1 MGRNKQH
8 EHSFSRRRFLRGMR
22 WAPALFLPA
31 PLYGAPFPSLMRPAG
46 EGAVPF
52 FPFAGFRIAPRSPAK
67 SPMDDGLR
75 AVVPGLDVF
84 VTEEYAFEISRLLHE
99 SSKPLLGAPPA

>member
-46 EGAVPF
+46 AGPVPF
-52 FPFAGFRIAPRSPAK
+52 FPFADFRIAPHSPAK
-67 SPMDDGLR
+67 SPMDEVLR
-75 AVVPGLDVF
+75 QVVPGLDEF
-84 VTEEYAFEISRLLHE
+84 VTEKDAFVVARPLDDC
-99 SSKPLLGAPPA
+99 SKALICGS